1 MYNNSVAYRTL
12 YYSPIYHVRKQ
23 KQRLIGVLHA
33 NQNVFSIIIA
43 IIITIIVYLSAYFM
57 FFFFYF
63 IPVHAI
69 HVFSLSIFSIFTFSI
84 WFLFYPP
91 HLDLQHIQIDYVC
104 SNCCVAI
111 ELIDSPARSA
121 RALYICVFIFQS
133 KAITI
138 ATMLICRHSNLSRI

>member
-57 FFFFYF
+57 FFFLSILFLCMLYMCSHCLF
-63 IPVHAI
+63 FPS
-69 HVFSLSIFSIFTFSI
+69 SLSRYGSCFTH
-84 WFLFYPP
+84 

-138 ATMLICRHSNLSRI
+138 ATIAHLPP

>member
-57 FFFFYF
+57 FFFC
-63 IPVHAI
+63 
-69 HVFSLSIFSIFTFSI
+69 
-84 WFLFYPP
+84 LFYSCACYTCVLIVYFFHLHFLDMVPVLPP
-91 HLDLQHIQIDYVC
+91 
-104 SNCCVAI
+104 
-111 ELIDSPARSA
+111 PPRPSA
-121 RALYICVFIFQS
+121 H
-133 KAITI
+133 T
-138 ATMLICRHSNLSRI
+138 N